1 MIATLELWLL
11 RLLAVTAVLAFCGY
25 RVYALGEAH
34 TQAKWDAA
42 NAQAQVLANA
52 ETARRQA
59 VADQLRTAHE
69 KEVTAISARLADALS
84 QLRKRP
90 ERRDM
95 PETPAA
101 ACTGATGT
109 DLSNRDAEFLSREA
123 ARADGLRAALEQC
136 YSWSESINPE
146 AP

>member
-11 RLLAVTAVLAFCGY
+11 RLLAVGAVLAFGGY
-25 RVYALGEAH
+25 RVYSMGEAH

-42 NAQAQVLANA
+42 NAQAQIVADA

-59 VADQLRTAHE
+59 VAEQLRTAHE
-69 KEVTAISARLADALS
+69 KEVSAISARLADAIS

-90 ERRDM
+90 ERHDL
-95 PETPAA
+95 PEAPTPA
-101 ACTGATGT
+101 CKGATGA
-109 DLSNRDAEFLSREA
+109 DLSGPDAEFLAREA
-123 ARADGLRAALEQC
+123 ARADALRAALEQC
-136 YSWSESINPE
+136 YSWSESINPG